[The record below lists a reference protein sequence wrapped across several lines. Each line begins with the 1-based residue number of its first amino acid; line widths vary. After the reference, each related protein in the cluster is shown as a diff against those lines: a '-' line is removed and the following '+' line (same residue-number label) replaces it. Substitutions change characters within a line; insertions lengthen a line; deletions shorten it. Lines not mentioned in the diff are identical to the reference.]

1 MPKANFWIVLSVK
14 GDDAS
19 RIAATH
25 AFDMHESATVYQKAH
40 SPSVLLGGKTVS
52 DAAAKCFGRLPTGS
66 LIKVQYE
73 LPRNATRPH
82 ATIPIPDR
90 GPVTVLEK
98 RENRAGVRAAKVDR
112 RAAAAAGVATVVE
125 IDAEIKEEEK
135 EEKEE
140 EEEEEDEAARK
151 AARKLARKAARKAV
165 REEILSEEE
174 KSVAEETKVVE
185 SDDEETARLA
195 RKAAKRAR
203 RETAS

>member
-1 MPKANFWIVLSVK
+1 MPKANFWIVLAVK

-19 RIAATH
+19 RVTATH
-25 AFDMHESATVYQKAH
+25 AFDLYESAKVYQKAH

-82 ATIPIPDR
+82 ATIPVPDR
-90 GPVTVLEK
+90 GPVTVAEK

-112 RAAAAAGVATVVE
+112 RAAAVAAAAGVVE
-125 IDAEIKEEEK
+125 IDAEIKE

-151 AARKLARKAARKAV
+151 AARKVARKAARKAV
-165 REEILSEEE
+165 REEILLEEE